1 MAQYFLGWMYDVSA
15 GEPILP
21 GHGAQT
27 AGPGRRESA
36 EYATATERFGLLK
49 SAKDY
54 REAVSYTQ

>member
-54 REAVSYTQ
+54 REAV

>member
-1 MAQYFLGWMYDVSA
+1 MSS

-49 SAKDY
+49 IRGMIIEKQLG
-54 REAVSYTQ
+54 YTQ

>member
-49 SAKDY
+49 IGERLS
-54 REAVSYTQ
+54 RSG